1 MKTLL
6 FALLISAQAFAGEVV
21 VMDIAAVDL
30 RGADRVDTRFNVN
43 EAAGTVSADMTATR
57 QIVQC
62 MGGGYY
68 GGGYYGGGYG
78 PFGGPY
84 YHRNCTAFDQVVLT
98 QSEEIPGMT
107 VADKIVSIDGINC
120 GKMGLSRIL
129 KVPTFFMSGNCKLVE
144 KMVRVNGERR
154 LQVKLITK

>member
-68 GGGYYGGGYG
+68 GGGYYGGCYGSGYTTCG
-78 PFGGPY
+78 Y
-84 YHRNCTAFDQVVLT
+84 ENVCTEYQ
-98 QSEEIPGMT
+98 
-107 VADKIVSIDGINC
+107 KKN
-120 GKMGLSRIL
+120 
-129 KVPTFFMSGNCKLVE
+129 
-144 KMVRVNGERR
+144 
-154 LQVKLITK
+154 